1 MKFKQTCHSGTAE
14 CMEKL
19 CTQKCAR
26 ETAISKLKQRMCSNL
41 MWPSSTHA
49 MTRTFALDQATYTPS
64 RGKCEM
70 QRLQWLQVAWPD
82 KLPSD
87 FTRHFVFN
95 WKITNIHR
103 NYQSATKHEDL
114 KDWGLSRIKYIA
126 LPWMFW
132 LAFHGFQIPRSV
144 SAWFNINENCSLAKS
159 NGLCP
164 RSNKIWSLSL
174 LGFHP
179 IPRWN
184 LSQNW
189 RNTKITCTSY
199 NPNRSPDF
207 YCKCKYVL
215 TRQEGQEKNSELRL
229 FTTQWKHAT
238 CMSFV
243 SPVAAFK
250 DFLWGCSLQIS
261 ADLFPRSLSRGSSVL
276 KRWFKH
282 TIFDRVAAAAK
293 KRSWASLPSTEV
305 FGAFKGKT
313 KRSKKSAKSAK
324 KKCLFF
330 AKKLFGL
337 FFLKKKSTPSH
348 HMSWAVR
355 EQHRKTVMSTVV
367 LLFLR
372 QAQACANCMKGHE
385 MTWVSE
391 DMSIMSQAQ
400 QRNNAKNKM
409 IRSDSEQCS
418 SHLYTDPASSIF
430 CIELLKRFTWIQKRF
445 WLILQTVLM
454 VLGTWWEHRRIVW
467 KFKSLE
473 FKSSWCWSRIKKMN
487 WKNHGTSAPLTR
499 LARRSLGQNR
509 HDESPH
515 MPHFLPQSAKGTK
528 AQHGLLWTRQCNW
541 SPKNITLC
549 NPRDICLAWLF
560 ANHLP

>member
-1 MKFKQTCHSGTAE
+1 MYQSLESSERQIYFTRKFQRNKTKLVGIGRTGSFLRSSCKFKLLFGQLKDTCDFTVAPRFIASHMAWEQAKRLNIRKWNLNKHVIAAQRSVWRNCAPKSARERPQSRSWSNAATNV
-14 CMEKL
+14 KQQSNVTKQHPRDDPDL
-19 CTQKCAR
+19 CTG
-26 ETAISKLKQRMCSNL
+26 
-41 MWPSSTHA
+41 PSH
-49 MTRTFALDQATYTPS
+49 LH
-64 RGKCEM
+64 
-70 QRLQWLQVAWPD
+70 WLQVAWPD

-337 FFLKKKSTPSH
+337 FFFWKKKNQHQVTTWVGQFGSSTEKLSCPPSSFCSSDKH
-348 HMSWAVR
+348 KLVQTVWRDMRWHESVR
-355 EQHRKTVMSTVV
+355 
-367 LLFLR
+367 
-372 QAQACANCMKGHE
+372 
-385 MTWVSE
+385 TWVSWV
-391 DMSIMSQAQ
+391 
-400 QRNNAKNKM
+400 RPNNATTPKTKWF
-409 IRSDSEQCS
+409 DQ
-418 SHLYTDPASSIF
+418 
-430 CIELLKRFTWIQKRF
+430 
-445 WLILQTVLM
+445 
-454 VLGTWWEHRRIVW
+454 IV
-467 KFKSLE
+467 S
-473 FKSSWCWSRIKKMN
+473 
-487 WKNHGTSAPLTR
+487 SAPRISTLT
-499 LARRSLGQNR
+499 LPPVSSVSNCSNV
-509 HDESPH
+509 SPG
-515 MPHFLPQSAKGTK
+515 F
-528 AQHGLLWTRQCNW
+528 
-541 SPKNITLC
+541 KNV
-549 NPRDICLAWLF
+549 F
-560 ANHLP
+560 G

>member
-1 MKFKQTCHSGTAE
+1 MYQSLESSERQIYFTRKFQRNKTKLVGIGRTGSFLRSSCKFKLLFGQLKDTCDFTVAPRFIASHMAWEQAKRLNIRKWKQTCHSGTAE

-26 ETAISKLKQRMCSNL
+26 ETAISKLKQRMWNSNL

-64 RGKCEM
+64 TRGKCEM

-305 FGAFKGKT
+305 FGAFKGKD
-313 KRSKKSAKSAK
+313 KK
-324 KKCLFF
+324 
-330 AKKLFGL
+330 
-337 FFLKKKSTPSH
+337 
-348 HMSWAVR
+348 
-355 EQHRKTVMSTVV
+355 EQKER
-367 LLFLR
+367 
-372 QAQACANCMKGHE
+372 
-385 MTWVSE
+385 
-391 DMSIMSQAQ
+391 
-400 QRNNAKNKM
+400 
-409 IRSDSEQCS
+409 
-418 SHLYTDPASSIF
+418 
-430 CIELLKRFTWIQKRF
+430 
-445 WLILQTVLM
+445 
-454 VLGTWWEHRRIVW
+454 
-467 KFKSLE
+467 
-473 FKSSWCWSRIKKMN
+473 
-487 WKNHGTSAPLTR
+487 
-499 LARRSLGQNR
+499 
-509 HDESPH
+509 
-515 MPHFLPQSAKGTK
+515 
-528 AQHGLLWTRQCNW
+528 
-541 SPKNITLC
+541 
-549 NPRDICLAWLF
+549 
-560 ANHLP
+560 

>member
-1 MKFKQTCHSGTAE
+1 
-14 CMEKL
+14 
-19 CTQKCAR
+19 
-26 ETAISKLKQRMCSNL
+26 
-41 MWPSSTHA
+41 

-70 QRLQWLQVAWPD
+70 QRLWLQVAWPD

-324 KKCLFF
+324 KNVCFLLKSCLVCFF
-330 AKKLFGL
+330 W
-337 FFLKKKSTPSH
+337 KKKIYFFNTKSPHELGSSGAAQKNCHVHRRPFVPQTSTSLCKLYEGTWDD
-348 HMSWAVR
+348 MSQW
-355 EQHRKTVMSTVV
+355 
-367 LLFLR
+367 
-372 QAQACANCMKGHE
+372 GHE
-385 MTWVSE
+385 YHESGPTT
-391 DMSIMSQAQ
+391 Q
-400 QRNNAKNKM
+400 QRQKQNDS
-409 IRSDSEQCS
+409 IR
-418 SHLYTDPASSIF
+418 
-430 CIELLKRFTWIQKRF
+430 
-445 WLILQTVLM
+445 
-454 VLGTWWEHRRIVW
+454 
-467 KFKSLE
+467 
-473 FKSSWCWSRIKKMN
+473 
-487 WKNHGTSAPLTR
+487 
-499 LARRSLGQNR
+499 
-509 HDESPH
+509 
-515 MPHFLPQSAKGTK
+515 
-528 AQHGLLWTRQCNW
+528 
-541 SPKNITLC
+541 
-549 NPRDICLAWLF
+549 
-560 ANHLP
+560 